1 MQERNEC
8 FSVDDVKQRRVVVV
22 GGGAAGMLAAWAAVA
37 DRLRRAAVT
46 QSASV
51 MDAGKK

>member
-1 MQERNEC
+1 LYAALHEA
-8 FSVDDVKQRRVVVV
+8 DDAGAVRIVV
-22 GGGAAGMLAAWAAVA
+22 AGLPSDVAWAAVA
-37 DRLRRAAVT
+37 DRLRRAAVK